1 MQKGIIVSNPN
12 FYLIFV
18 ASDNPVPVLF
28 YDKGTI
34 CIKNSH
40 LIAIPGTTIDARDK
54 TVLRAYASE
63 YDSVIQYLNES
74 DLEFV
79 DNVKQII
86 PSQTVSAPDLVL
98 RDYQEK
104 AIENWAK
111 SSMRGCIVLPTGA
124 GKTILGVRAIEQ
136 INSSALVVVP
146 TIDLMDQWTQVLEK
160 YLKCEGEDKKDFSVK
175 ERHSNSPQTKI
186 GNLGGGR
193 DDIQQITVA
202 TYDSAYLRATY
213 LGNQFDLII
222 FDEVHHL
229 PAPGYRLIAEQFI
242 APYRLGLTATI
253 EREDGLHDL
262 IPKLVGGIVFQLGPK
277 ELSEKKH
284 LAEFEIERRQVELT
298 SQEQR
303 DYDDN
308 HSIFL
313 SCLNKLGFRYSS
325 MHNLKRLIMM
335 SNKNKIAREGLL
347 ARNKAN
353 SIALNSQSKISEL
366 KKILAENKFAKT
378 IIFTQN
384 NKMVYDLSDKFL
396 IPFITYK
403 TTKEERRNVLE
414 GFKSGKYSTV
424 VTSKVLDEGIDVPD
438 AELAIIVSGTGSGR
452 EMIQRL
458 GRILRPKKDG
468 KKAKLVEIISKHTR
482 ETNTSAK
489 RITAFQKSTKQSSD
503 ANASLETS
511 PGWSADQ

>member
-1 MQKGIIVSNPN
+1 MTVNNS
-12 FYLIFV
+12 
-18 ASDNPVPVLF
+18 VPLLF

-40 LIAIPGTTIDARDK
+40 LIGIPGTTIDERDK
-54 TVLRAYASE
+54 KVLRAYASE
-63 YDSVIQYLNES
+63 YDSIMQYLNES

-86 PSQTVSAPDLVL
+86 PSQTITAPDLVL
-98 RDYQEK
+98 RDYQER
-104 AIENWAK
+104 AMENWTK
-111 SSMRGCIVLPTGA
+111 SLMRGCIVLPTGA
-124 GKTILGVRAIEQ
+124 GKTVLGIRAIEQ
-136 INSSALVVVP
+136 INSSTLVVVP
-146 TIDLMDQWTQVLEK
+146 TIDLMDQWTQVLKK
-160 YLKCEGEDKKDFSVK
+160 YLKYEGEDKKNILSK
-175 ERHSNSPQTKI
+175 ENSDYPQTKI

-202 TYDSAYLRATY
+202 TYDSAYLRAPY
-213 LGNQFDLII
+213 IGNQFELII

-262 IPKLVGGIVFQLGPK
+262 LPKLVGGIVFQLGTQ

-298 SQEQR
+298 SKEQK

-308 HSIFL
+308 YSVFL
-313 SCLNKLGFRYSS
+313 SSLNKLGFRYPS

-366 KKILAENKFAKT
+366 KKILTENKFAKT

-384 NKMVYDLSDKFL
+384 NKMVYDLSDRFL

-424 VTSKVLDEGIDVPD
+424 VTSRVLDEGIDVPD

-452 EMIQRL
+452 EIIQRL
-458 GRILRPKKDG
+458 GRILRPKKDQ

-489 RITAFQKSTKQSSD
+489 RITAFQKSAKQSSD
-503 ANASLETS
+503 ANASYETS
-511 PGWSADQ
+511 SRWSSDQ

>member
-1 MQKGIIVSNPN
+1 MTINNS
-12 FYLIFV
+12 
-18 ASDNPVPVLF
+18 VPLLF

-40 LIAIPGTTIDARDK
+40 LIGIPGTTIDERDK
-54 TVLRAYASE
+54 KILRAYASE
-63 YDSVIQYLNES
+63 YDSIIQYLNES

-86 PSQTVSAPDLVL
+86 PSQTITAPDLVL

-104 AIENWAK
+104 AMENWSK

-124 GKTILGVRAIEQ
+124 GKTVLGIRAIEQ
-136 INSSALVVVP
+136 INSSTLVVVP
-146 TIDLMDQWTQVLEK
+146 TIDLMDQWTQVLKK
-160 YLKCEGEDKKDFSVK
+160 YLKYEGEEKKNFSSK
-175 ERHSNSPQTKI
+175 ENSDSSQTKI

-202 TYDSAYLRATY
+202 TYDSAYLRAPY
-213 LGNQFDLII
+213 IGNQFELII

-262 IPKLVGGIVFQLGPK
+262 LPKLVGGIVFQLGPQ

-298 SQEQR
+298 SQEQK

-308 HSIFL
+308 YSVFL
-313 SCLNKLGFRYSS
+313 SSLNKLGFRYPS

-366 KKILAENKFAKT
+366 KKILTENKFAKT

-424 VTSKVLDEGIDVPD
+424 VTSRVLDEGIDVPD

-452 EMIQRL
+452 EIIQRL
-458 GRILRPKKDG
+458 GRILRPKKDQ

-503 ANASLETS
+503 ANVSYENST
-511 PGWSADQ
+511 GWSSGQ

>member
-12 FYLIFV
+12 PNLIFV
-18 ASDNPVPVLF
+18 ASSNHVPTLF

-34 CIKNSH
+34 CIKNNH
-40 LIAIPGTTIDARDK
+40 LIGIPGTAIDSRDK
-54 TVLRAYASE
+54 KILRAYASE
-63 YDSVIQYLNES
+63 YDSIIQYLNES
-74 DLEFV
+74 DLDFV

-86 PSQTVSAPDLVL
+86 PSQAVSAPDLVL

-104 AIENWAK
+104 AMENWTK

-124 GKTILGVRAIEQ
+124 GKTVLGVRAIEQ

-146 TIDLMDQWTQVLEK
+146 TIDLMDQWTQVLER
-160 YLKCEGEDKKDFSVK
+160 YLTYDGEDAKEILTKENSDFL
-175 ERHSNSPQTKI
+175 QTKI

-193 DDIQQITVA
+193 DDIRQITVA
-202 TYDSAYLRATY
+202 TYDSAYLRAAY

-262 IPKLVGGIVFQLGPK
+262 IPKLVGGIVYQMGPK
-277 ELSEKKH
+277 ELSERKH
-284 LAEFEIERRQVELT
+284 LAEFEIERRQVQLT
-298 SQEQR
+298 FQEQR
-303 DYDDN
+303 DYDEN
-308 HSIFL
+308 YSLFL
-313 SCLNKLGFRYSS
+313 SSLNKLGFRYSS

-403 TTKEERRNVLE
+403 TTKEEDARNVLE
-414 GFKSGKYSTV
+414 GFKSGRYSTV

-452 EMIQRL
+452 EIIQRL
-458 GRILRPKKDG
+458 GRILRPKKRQ
-468 KKAKLVEIISKHTR
+468 KKGQVS
-482 ETNTSAK
+482 
-489 RITAFQKSTKQSSD
+489 
-503 ANASLETS
+503 
-511 PGWSADQ
+511 

>member
-1 MQKGIIVSNPN
+1 MTINNS
-12 FYLIFV
+12 
-18 ASDNPVPVLF
+18 VPLLF

-40 LIAIPGTTIDARDK
+40 LIGIPGTAIDERDK
-54 TVLRAYASE
+54 KVLRAHASE
-63 YDSVIQYLNES
+63 YDSIVKYLSES

-86 PSQTVSAPDLVL
+86 PSQTITAPDLVL
-98 RDYQEK
+98 RDYQER
-104 AIENWAK
+104 AMENWTK
-111 SSMRGCIVLPTGA
+111 SLMRGCVVLPTGA
-124 GKTILGVRAIEQ
+124 GKTVLGIRAIEQ
-136 INSSALVVVP
+136 INSSTLVVVP
-146 TIDLMDQWTQVLEK
+146 TIDLMDQWTQVLKK
-160 YLKCEGEDKKDFSVK
+160 YLKYEGQDKKNISSK
-175 ERHSNSPQTKI
+175 GNSNSSQTKI

-202 TYDSAYLRATY
+202 TYDSAYLRAPY
-213 LGNQFDLII
+213 IGNQFELII

-262 IPKLVGGIVFQLGPK
+262 LPKLVGGIVFQLGPQ

-298 SQEQR
+298 YQEQK
-303 DYDDN
+303 DYDD
-308 HSIFL
+308 SYSVFL
-313 SCLNKLGFRYSS
+313 SSLSKLGFRYPS

-335 SNKNKIAREGLL
+335 SNKNKVAREGLL

-366 KKILAENKFAKT
+366 KKILTENKFAKT

-414 GFKSGKYSTV
+414 GFKSGRYSTV
-424 VTSKVLDEGIDVPD
+424 VTSRVLDEGIDVPD
-438 AELAIIVSGTGSGR
+438 AELAVIVSGTGSGR
-452 EMIQRL
+452 EIIQRL
-458 GRILRPKKDG
+458 GRILRPKKDQ

-489 RITAFQKSTKQSSD
+489 RITAFQKSAKQSSD
-503 ANASLETS
+503 ANASYEAS
-511 PGWSADQ
+511 PGWSSDQ